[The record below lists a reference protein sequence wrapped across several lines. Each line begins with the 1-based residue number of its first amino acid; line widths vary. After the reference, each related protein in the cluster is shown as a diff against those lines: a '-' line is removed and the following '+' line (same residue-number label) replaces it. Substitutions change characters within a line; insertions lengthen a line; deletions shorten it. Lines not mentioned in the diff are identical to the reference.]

1 LVLPVSNAK
10 ATAVGVAVE
19 IQFLAGRYHA
29 NPWGRHLN
37 EGAVEWPPSP
47 WRFLRALVSV
57 WRSDGSAGEATVRG
71 LFGKLADPPSFHLVP
86 ITTGHLRHYVPH
98 GEATPLML
106 NTFVVCQ
113 QAIAFT
119 WPELTLTGEE
129 QVAFDTILHR
139 LTYLGRSESWCR
151 ARRVPLPSGAA
162 QARPLNLDR
171 SDAKIVTLLCAE
183 PSVTLE
189 QLEVTTG
196 QVRRR
201 RLNRPLGSEWVAYSL
216 EPGLVEPESDS
227 RPQLA
232 IYVVR
237 CPQPIAKEQ
246 TLRVS
251 DRIRRELLRLHGKVH
266 SPVFGGKVSG
276 AVRADDHRHLHVL
289 PEGEETIERVL
300 LWAPDGFGP
309 GEVEVLRQLS
319 TVPAQGRQPKVRLL
333 PWTII
338 QQPGPEVFGQSSAWK
353 SATPY
358 VPVRHCKIG
367 GRDTVTEQIRRECQ
381 QRGLPEPEVTLAES
395 SEGYVTRRPG
405 QARPAGPPQMVGLKF
420 SQPICGPLL
429 LGANSHFG
437 MGRFAPA
444 QQREQ

>member
-1 LVLPVSNAK
+1 VTNAQG
-10 ATAVGVAVE
+10 TAVGVAVE
-19 IQFLAGRYHA
+19 IEFLAGRYHA

-47 WRFLRALVSV
+47 WRFLRALISV
-57 WRSDGSAGEATVRG
+57 WRSDGSAGEATFRG
-71 LFGKLADPPSFHLVP
+71 LLNKLAAPPSFHLAA

-98 GEATPLML
+98 GETTQLML

-113 QAIAFT
+113 QPIALS
-119 WPELTLTGEE
+119 WPELTLTGQQEA
-129 QVAFDTILHR
+129 VFDTLLHR

-151 ARRVPLPSGAA
+151 ARRVPLPQGIA
-162 QARPLNLDR
+162 QARPLNSDR
-171 SDAKIVTLLCAE
+171 TEATIVTLLCAE
-183 PSVTLE
+183 TSVTLE

-196 QVRRR
+196 EVRRR
-201 RLNRPLGSEWVAYSL
+201 RLNRPHGSKWVAYAM
-216 EPGLVEPESDS
+216 EPGLAEPESEP

-251 DRIRRELLRLHGKVH
+251 DRIRRELLRLHGNVH

-276 AVRADDHRHLHVL
+276 VVRADNHRHLHVL
-289 PEGEETIERVL
+289 PEGDETIERVL

-319 TVPAQGRQPKVRLL
+319 TIPAQGRQSELRLL
-333 PWTII
+333 PWSII
-338 QQPGPEVFGQSSAWK
+338 EQPGPEFFGEASAWK

-358 VPVRHCKIG
+358 VPVRHAKTG
-367 GRDTVTEQIRRECQ
+367 GRDTVADQIRRECQ
-381 QRGLPEPEVTLAES
+381 QRGLPEPEVTQAPS
-395 SEGYVTRRPG
+395 SVGYVTRRPG
-405 QARPAGPPQMVGLKF
+405 QARPAGPPQMVELQF
-420 SQPICGPLL
+420 PQRICGPLL
-429 LGANSHFG
+429 LGFNSHFG
-437 MGRFAPA
+437 MGRFLPV
-444 QQREQ
+444 QQI